1 VSTRT
6 SYLAICLFAPG
17 FLAFVESAW
26 GVPAPFTEE
35 AVARGVNYHVAQGS
49 YTGSFGCGV
58 AAVDLDGDLDA
69 DLIVTG
75 GAGGAAG
82 IYENI
87 GGGQFVDR
95 SATSGIPVLT
105 AASGVV
111 CGDYDADGDLD
122 IYFSNWLVA
131 NVLARN
137 DGGFMFTDVAA
148 AAGVADVGA
157 GVGCAWADYDLDGRL
172 DLYLANRTGT
182 DGSMIR
188 NRLYRNLGDGT
199 FSDMAP
205 TLGVDDRQF
214 SFQGFFFDMDRDGDS
229 DLFVSS
235 DLGDTTRLFENAGDG
250 TFIDRT
256 FTSGV
261 GVNIKGMGVTAAD
274 INGDGLFDVYETNT
288 PDGNPLF
295 TNLGAGQFIDQSATW
310 GVSSNRIGWGA
321 LFFDYDND
329 AQLDLY
335 VCNQENFIHQAGE
348 NRLFVHGGAAP
359 CQDIAP
365 SMSANVAG
373 ESYCLAAADF
383 DEDGDID
390 LVVQNYD
397 QPIRVLM
404 NQEGATRNWLRIKV
418 IGEMGN
424 TDAVGALIEL
434 GVGTNS
440 QLREIRAGENFKS
453 QNEHIAHFGL
463 DATTTVD
470 EIHVTWPGGAQRT
483 LTSVSTNQLIAIAP
497 PDRLGDMN
505 LDGKIDSNDISR
517 FVGAITGANTSVIDV
532 ALADANADG
541 TTSLNDVPAF
551 VERLLD

>member
-1 VSTRT
+1 MRS
-6 SYLAICLFAPG
+6 SYWAICFFAPAFSG
-17 FLAFVESAW
+17 FIEKAW
-26 GVPAPFTEE
+26 AVPQPFSEQ
-35 AVARGVNYHVAQGS
+35 ALSRGVDYTVTQGS

-75 GAGGAAG
+75 RASGGVG

-87 GGGQFVDR
+87 GGGQFADR
-95 SATSGIPVLT
+95 SATSGIPLLP

-131 NVLARN
+131 NVLVRN
-137 DGGFMFTDVAA
+137 DGGFDFTDVSA
-148 AAGVADVGA
+148 AAGVDDVGA

-182 DGSMIR
+182 NGVMID
-188 NRLYRNLGDGT
+188 NRLYRNLGNGT
-199 FSDMAP
+199 FDDVAV

-235 DLGDTTRLFENAGDG
+235 DLGDTTRLFENAGNG

-256 FTSGV
+256 LTSGV

-274 INGDGLFDVYETNT
+274 FNGDGLFDVYETNT

-295 TNLGAGQFIDQSATW
+295 INLGAGQFSDQAAIW

-329 AQLDLY
+329 ALLDLY
-335 VCNQENFIHQAGE
+335 VCNQENVIQQGGQ
-348 NRLFVHGGAAP
+348 NRLFVHGGVAP

-365 SMSANVAG
+365 SMAADIAG
-373 ESYCLAAADF
+373 ESYCMAAADF
-383 DEDGDID
+383 DEDGDLD
-390 LVVQNYD
+390 LVVQNYN
-397 QPIRVLM
+397 QPIRILI
-404 NQEGATRNWLRIKV
+404 NEEGSQRNWLRVKV
-418 IGEMGN
+418 IGETGN
-424 TDAVGALIEL
+424 TYAVGALIEL
-434 GVGTNS
+434 VTGADS

-463 DATTTVD
+463 DASTAVD
-470 EIHVTWPGGAQRT
+470 QLTITWPGAAQRT
-483 LTSVSTNQLIAIAP
+483 LADVAVNQLIAVAP
-497 PDRLGDMN
+497 PSRLGDMN
-505 LDGKIDSNDISR
+505 LDGEIDGRDIAP
-517 FVGAITGANTSVIDV
+517 FVQTIAGGNPGVIER
-532 ALADANADG
+532 ALADTNADG
-541 TTSLNDVPAF
+541 AASLDDLPTF
-551 VERLLD
+551 IQRLID